1 MQTMGRITRIVALAS
16 TAVLVGLAACSS
28 TSAPGVSGSTGPT
41 AAQSAAHFDSLY
53 QQYLADGT
61 AADSDRA
68 IFVVEEL
75 ELPPAFGAT
84 QKTFTVSTANGSQ
97 TWYGFTFLAALSTG
111 DSSYFTV
118 TYDGLSL
125 NNILILEQYY
135 PAGSAV
141 EPSAALVRLA
151 ADSVYNDSV
160 TTLSVSTTSLGASC
174 SLESGLAAD
183 TYLAD
188 YVGSGTTCQFADF
201 SVSASVAFPQAD
213 NLGALATW
221 SISSVPFSGARFYVT
236 ESKEQRPVIHP
247 PMKLAATLG
256 RLHSAHQLLHGG
268 LRAR

>member
-1 MQTMGRITRIVALAS
+1 MQTIGRMTRIVALAS

-53 QQYLADGT
+53 QQYLGGGT
-61 AADSDRA
+61 ADDSDLA
-68 IFVVEEL
+68 DFVAEEL

-84 QKTFTVSTANGSQ
+84 QKSFTVSTANGSQ
-97 TWYGFTFLAALSTG
+97 TWYGFTYLVALSTG
-111 DSSYFTV
+111 DSSFFTI

-125 NNILILEQYY
+125 NNILIVEQYY
-135 PAGSAV
+135 PDGSAA
-141 EPSAALVRLA
+141 EPSAALFRLA
-151 ADSVYNDSV
+151 ADSEYEDSV
-160 TTLSVSTTSLGASC
+160 VTASATTTSLGASC

-183 TYLAD
+183 AYLAD

-201 SVSASVAFPQAD
+201 SVSASVTFFQDA

-221 SISSVPFSGARFYVT
+221 SISSVPFSGARFGVT
-236 ESKEQRPVIHP
+236 GSRAQRPVIHP

-256 RLHSAHQLLHGG
+256 RLQSAHQLLHGG